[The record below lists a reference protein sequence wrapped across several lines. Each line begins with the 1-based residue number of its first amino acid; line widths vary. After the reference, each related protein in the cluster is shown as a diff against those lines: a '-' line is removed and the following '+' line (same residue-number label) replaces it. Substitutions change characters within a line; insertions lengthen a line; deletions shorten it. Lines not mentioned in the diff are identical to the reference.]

1 MNALFLAI
9 AVALVVRSLLASR
22 LDRWYLGAPLVMVLA
37 GVAAGLLVEDSIS
50 ALLNT
55 QAVQQV
61 AEIILAVLLFA
72 DATEVRG
79 GRLWGSSP
87 GSVARL
93 LLIALPLSLGLAM
106 LLGWALFPGLS
117 WPVLLLIAGVVMPI
131 DFAPAER
138 LVRDRAVPVRVR
150 SVVNVESGYND
161 GIVSPLFLFA
171 LILAGDQDQHR
182 TPPAALGTVVPF
194 ALKAVVAGVV
204 LGALL
209 AWLMDQAQRRNW
221 MTGQSSRIA
230 VLLAPLLTYTVTVGI
245 DGNGFVASFVCG
257 IAFRY
262 VHRQAQAHFLRSAP
276 AGRRTGGLV
285 LGPDLRLLED
295 VTALLT
301 TIMWFMVGVAAVLI
315 VSLGV
320 SWQVV
325 LFCALALT
333 LARVVPVLLSLTG
346 SAFPLRD
353 RLLVGALGPRGTT
366 SIVFGLLAF
375 NRLPE
380 GGAADTILT
389 ITVTCV
395 LGSVLLHGAGAE
407 PAKRFLREPGTAV
420 TETGRRRLKSTASR

>member
-1 MNALFLAI
+1 
-9 AVALVVRSLLASR
+9 
-22 LDRWYLGAPLVMVLA
+22 
-37 GVAAGLLVEDSIS
+37 
-50 ALLNT
+50 
-55 QAVQQV
+55 
-61 AEIILAVLLFA
+61 
-72 DATEVRG
+72 
-79 GRLWGSSP
+79 
-87 GSVARL
+87 
-93 LLIALPLSLGLAM
+93 M

-138 LVRDRAVPVRVR
+138 LVRDRAVPARVR

-209 AWLMDQAQRRNW
+209 AWLMDRAQRRNW
-221 MTGQSSRIA
+221 MTGQSSRVA
-230 VLLAPLLTYTVTVGI
+230 VLLTPLLTYTVTVGI

-262 VHRQAQAHFLRSAP
+262 VHRQAQARFLRGTP
-276 AGRRTGGLV
+276 AARRAAGGPV

-295 VTALLT
+295 VTALMT
-301 TIMWFMVGVAAVLI
+301 TVMWFMVGVSAVLI
-315 VSLGV
+315 VSLGG

-325 LFCALALT
+325 LFCAPALT
-333 LARVVPVLLSLTG
+333 LARVVPVLLSLAG
-346 SAFPLRD
+346 SGFSARE
-353 RLLVGALGPRGTT
+353 RLLVGVLGPRGTT
-366 SIVFGLLAF
+366 SIVFGLPAF

-380 GGAADTILT
+380 GGTADTILT

-407 PAKRFLREPGTAV
+407 PAKRFLREPGPPVGETRPAV
-420 TETGRRRLKSTASR
+420 AAPKAP

>member
-9 AVALVVRSLLASR
+9 AAALVVRSLLATR

-37 GVAAGLLVEDSIS
+37 GVATGLVIEDSIS
-50 ALLNT
+50 AVLNT

-61 AEIILAVLLFA
+61 AEIILAVLLFT

-79 GRLWGSSP
+79 GRLRGSSP

-106 LLGWALFPGLS
+106 VLGWALFPGLS

-138 LVRDRAVPVRVR
+138 LVRDRAVPARVR

-171 LILAGDQDQHR
+171 LVLAGDQDQHR
-182 TPPAALGTVVPF
+182 TPLAALGTVVPF

-204 LGALL
+204 IGALL
-209 AWLMDQAQRRNW
+209 AWLMDRAQRRNW

-262 VHRQAQAHFLRSAP
+262 VHRQAQARFLRSAP
-276 AGRRTGGLV
+276 AGQRTGGLV

-295 VTALLT
+295 VTTLLT
-301 TIMWFMVGVAAVLI
+301 TVMWFMVGVSAVLI
-315 VSLGV
+315 VVLGV

-325 LFCALALT
+325 LFCAVALT
-333 LARVVPVLLSLTG
+333 LARVLPVYLSLAG
-346 SAFPLRD
+346 SAFSPRE
-353 RLLVGALGPRGTT
+353 RLLVGVLGPRGTT

-380 GGAADTILT
+380 GGTADTILT

-407 PAKRFLREPGTAV
+407 PAKRFLREPGPPVGAS
-420 TETGRRRLKSTASR
+420 GGQRRKSTASR